1 MTTVE
6 QSPQCKFLG
15 HAYHDFA
22 GAILWD
28 MAGMILFALFVGIAK
43 LIADHNPKW
52 KTVSMVL
59 EVEEVRKGTCRRQP
73 AIE

>member
-28 MAGMILFALFVGIAK
+28 MAGMILCALFVGIAK
-43 LIADHNPKW
+43 LIADRNPKS
-52 KTVSMVL
+52 KTVSMVF
-59 EVEEVRKGTCRRQP
+59 GGRRNSKKCPPQ
-73 AIE
+73 AACN